1 MPPLPSLRLL
11 ELSAVPAQAVREF
24 RAAAP
29 WIATTLVGAFVAF
42 CLWVALRGG
51 LRMGSG
57 ALPGF
62 IAWWIVFWLGLYWL
76 LLLGMTRKAQHPDAW
91 LVRADDDGLYI
102 KWRSFQNVAWGAD
115 GLQVVFV
122 PYALIVAARRHKRRW
137 NSPESRHGGI
147 RQEHHTFL
155 ELQLGEVDTEAL
167 RQILA
172 NERDGK
178 PGGKITR
185 KARWGHFP
193 LSVEPGPVLRLEWR
207 AKPGIRAVLELL
219 GEHGVDIAPDADTRS
234 DLHRGASPEEL
245 AELARRGDLMTLI
258 RVLRVCD
265 DLSLEQARSRAKAL
279 IAGADPV
286 SAKASRTSRG

>member
-1 MPPLPSLRLL
+1 MPPMSPLRLL
-11 ELSAVPAQAVREF
+11 ELSAVPDHPRCEF

-29 WIATTLVGAFVAF
+29 WLATTLVGAFVAF
-42 CLWVALRGG
+42 CLWVGLRGG
-51 LRMGSG
+51 LRMGGG

-76 LLLGMTRKAQHPDAW
+76 LLVGMTRKALKPDAW
-91 LVRADDDGLYI
+91 LVRADDHGLFV

-115 GLQVVFV
+115 GLQVLFV
-122 PYALIVAARRHKRRW
+122 PYTLIVSARRHKRRW

-155 ELQLGEVDTEAL
+155 ELQLDEVDTDAL

-172 NERDGK
+172 NERAGK
-178 PGGKITR
+178 PGGKLIK

-207 AKPGIRAVLELL
+207 ATPGIGAMLEVLR
-219 GEHGVDIAPDADTRS
+219 EHGVDIAPDASSKS
-234 DLHRGASPEEL
+234 DLQAGASAEEL

-258 RVLRVCD
+258 RVLRVRD

-279 IAGADPV
+279 IAEVTRPAAEAP
-286 SAKASRTSRG
+286 RTSRG